1 MGDGERPTNAVDYGR
16 VVPTS
21 RPAWITRLDE
31 LHLLTPLR
39 VVAIVAVAVVIAV
52 VLRSAVTRVLRRTL
66 ELTGA
71 DRTRADARQ
80 RALASA
86 LRSTV
91 VGVVWAMAVITIISE
106 LGVNIGGVIATAT
119 VIGGAVA
126 FGAQTLVRDVIAGL
140 FVLAEDQYGVGDQV
154 DLGHASG
161 AVERITLRSV
171 RLRDGEGRVW
181 HVAHGNVIR
190 VANLSKSSLALL
202 DLEVARE
209 SDLGVVEEVAKRLG
223 EQLREHPSAGPVL
236 TGDPKIVGLTDLR
249 DDRLIYRVAA
259 PTLPG
264 MHDEVRR
271 VWRRLAL
278 GAFQEGEL
286 RYPPGPPTVM
296 HIASPAPPPSE

>member
-1 MGDGERPTNAVDYGR
+1 M
-16 VVPTS
+16 PTS
-21 RPAWITRLDE
+21 RPLWVNRLDE

-39 VVAIVAVAVVIAV
+39 VVAIVAVAVVVAF
-52 VLRSAVTRVLRRTL
+52 VLRSAITRLLRRTL
-66 ELTGA
+66 ELSGA

-154 DLGHASG
+154 DVGLASG

-181 HVAHGNVIR
+181 HVAHGNVVR
-190 VANLSKSSLALL
+190 VANLSKSTVALL
-202 DLEVARE
+202 DLEVDLG
-209 SDLGVVEEVAKRLG
+209 SDLGVVEGVAERLG
-223 EQLREHPSAGPVL
+223 ERLGQHPSAAPML
-236 TGDPKIVGLTDLR
+236 TGEPKIVGLTEMR
-249 DDRLIYRVAA
+249 DDRLVFRVAA
-259 PTLPG
+259 PTRTG

-271 VWRRLAL
+271 VWRLLAL
-278 GAFQEGEL
+278 AAFQEGEL
-286 RYPPGPPTVM
+286 RHPPGPTTVM
-296 HIASPAPPPSE
+296 QIVAPAAPPSD

>member
-1 MGDGERPTNAVDYGR
+1 MVG

-21 RPAWITRLDE
+21 RPPWITRLDD

-39 VVAIVAVAVVIAV
+39 IVAIIAVAIVITV
-52 VLRSAVTRVLRRTL
+52 VLRSVVTRLLRRTL
-66 ELTGA
+66 ELPGS
-71 DRTRADARQ
+71 DRSRADARQ
-80 RALASA
+80 RALDSA
-86 LRSTV
+86 LRSAV
-91 VGVVWAMAVITIISE
+91 VGVVWGAAVITIISE
-106 LGVNIGGVIATAT
+106 VGVNIGGVVATAT
-119 VIGGAVA
+119 VIGGAIA
-126 FGAQTLVRDVIAGL
+126 FGAQTLIRDIIAGL

-161 AVERITLRSV
+161 EVERITLRSV

-181 HVAHGNVIR
+181 HVAHGYVVR

-202 DLEVARE
+202 DLEVARD
-209 SDLGVVEEVAKRLG
+209 SDLGVVEEVAGRLG

-236 TGDPKIVGLTDLR
+236 TGDPRIVGLTDVR

-271 VWRRLAL
+271 VWRLLAL
-278 GAFQEGEL
+278 DAFREGEL
-286 RYPPGPPTVM
+286 RYPPGPSTAV
-296 HIASPAPPPSE
+296 HIASPSPPPSD